1 MNNPIDA
8 AQALKAMSSDPQND
22 RLMRLQFPR
31 NDGPNAQMLANRMKV
46 DEGMSRD
53 FHIWVEVLSDNAR
66 IPLKEVMGKM
76 VTIELVREDGTLRY
90 FNGYVFEFRLA
101 KTDSGFAYYD
111 MVLGPWLHYLRLRQ
125 DYYLFHFKSVEQQ
138 TELIFGDYDMADWD
152 IRDLG
157 DDPVMTDA
165 CQYEETDYNYVHRR
179 WEALGLDYWYEHRAD
194 GHTLVLCGDSTS
206 TDPIDGDDDTIP
218 YQRDAGSSED
228 DAVGD
233 WTPVRKVMATQV
245 ALSSFDFKSP
255 KPIHVEMPTVNKQ
268 GDVPTLEI
276 YEYSGAYGFK
286 TSDDGDK
293 LAKRYIEGIEG
304 DGKYFEAKG
313 NFRYAQPGRTGHLV
327 GHYDFGSTGT
337 ADDDREFLIIDVDHE
352 VENNHLQEANAPA
365 NYRSTFTC
373 LRKKIPW
380 RPGRGYNSDAPKVY
394 GVQTAIIVGPKGE
407 EIHTDEYGRVR
418 IQYHWDREGEYDEK
432 SSAWARVASTWAGS
446 NFGFMA
452 VPRIGQEVIV
462 QHLDGN
468 PDRPIITGRVY
479 NADNMPPWDLPGN
492 KTQTGILSRSSQ
504 GGTPDNANALRFEDK
519 KGSEEVWL
527 HAEKDQRI
535 EVEHDESHWVG
546 NDRTKNIDHDET
558 SHIKHDR
565 TETVD
570 NNETITIGVDRTEK
584 VGNNETI
591 TIGVN
596 RTENVGSNETITIGS
611 NRSVTIGGN
620 KSETITMA
628 KAESILLAK
637 ALSIG
642 LGYQV
647 TVGGAMNTTVALMQA
662 EQVGLSKNVNVGK
675 TYNITAGDELTITVG
690 KAVLTMK
697 SDGTISFNG
706 HTFSVGTSAEQ
717 TYNADGNITM
727 NGKKIQEN

>member
-1 MNNPIDA
+1 M
-8 AQALKAMSSDPQND
+8 
-22 RLMRLQFPR
+22 
-31 NDGPNAQMLANRMKV
+31 
-46 DEGMSRD
+46 
-53 FHIWVEVLSDNAR
+53 
-66 IPLKEVMGKM
+66 
-76 VTIELVREDGTLRY
+76 
-90 FNGYVFEFRLA
+90 
-101 KTDSGFAYYD
+101 
-111 MVLGPWLHYLRLRQ
+111 
-125 DYYLFHFKSVEQQ
+125 
-138 TELIFGDYDMADWD
+138 
-152 IRDLG
+152 
-157 DDPVMTDA
+157 
-165 CQYEETDYNYVHRR
+165 
-179 WEALGLDYWYEHRAD
+179 
-194 GHTLVLCGDSTS
+194 
-206 TDPIDGDDDTIP
+206 
-218 YQRDAGSSED
+218 ED

-233 WTPVRKVMATQV
+233 WTPVRTMMSGQV
-245 ALSSFDFKSP
+245 ALSSFDFKNP
-255 KPIHVEMPTVNKQ
+255 KPINVEVPTVNKQ
-268 GDVPTLEI
+268 GNVPTLEV
-276 YEYSGAYGFK
+276 YEYAGAYGYK
-286 TSDDGDK
+286 DSDSGDK
-293 LAKRYIEGIEG
+293 LARQYMEEIEAA
-304 DGKYFEAKG
+304 GKHFLAGG
-313 NFRYAQPGRTGHLV
+313 NDRTIQPRRWGRLTGHYEFD
-327 GHYDFGSTGT
+327 GPAAS
-337 ADDDREFLIIDVDHE
+337 ADDKEFLIVDVTHTAC
-352 VENNHLQEANAPA
+352 NNYLQAAGSSAQYMN
-365 NYRSTFTC
+365 RFTC

-380 RPGRGYNSDAPKVY
+380 RPGRGYNSTEPKIY

-468 PDRPIITGRVY
+468 PDRPLITGRVY

-519 KGSEEVWL
+519 KGAEEVWL

-596 RTENVGSNETITIGS
+596 RTENVGSNETISIGS

-620 KSETITMA
+620 KTETITMA
-628 KAESILLAK
+628 KAESIGLAK

-647 TVGGAMNTTVALMQA
+647 SVGAAMNTTVGLMQA
-662 EQVGLSKNVNVGK
+662 EQVGLSKNVTVGNK
-675 TYNITAGDELTITVG
+675 YSITAGDELSVVVG
-690 KAVLTMK
+690 ASSLILK
-697 SDGTISFNG
+697 SDGTIILKGKNLLLEGSGDIVCKAADNVVVKG
-706 HTFSVGTSAEQ
+706 SQ
-717 TYNADGNITM
+717 TDVN
-727 NGKKIQEN
+727 